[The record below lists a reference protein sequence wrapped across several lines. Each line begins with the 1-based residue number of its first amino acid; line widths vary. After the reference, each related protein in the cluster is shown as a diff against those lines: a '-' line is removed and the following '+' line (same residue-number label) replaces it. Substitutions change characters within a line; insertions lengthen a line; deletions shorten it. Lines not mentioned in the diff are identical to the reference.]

1 MGRVKLQ
8 IKKIENTT
16 NRQVTFSKRRNGL
29 MKKAYEL
36 SVLCDVDVALIMFS
50 PSGRVSIFSGNRSI
64 DEIMTRYVNLPEHE
78 RGNYMFVSPCNY
90 QRLQNQEYLQRALGK
105 FKFEADRTYQP
116 ATSPASVDSQVEEM
130 QQEIL
135 KCRCQLEDMEKRLRI
150 YEGDSSDIS
159 TLFEAEYREQ
169 ILQQVLQD
177 QYNSP
182 GAQTTTQMNLP
193 PDTTNL
199 TDLATTN
206 ANNILDWLPQRDPQ
220 VQILNFLD
228 SNGLLPVREQP
239 QRMDNILSPSLT
251 VLHAP
256 SVHVHNHL
264 NSGRRIE
271 DDAQRPDFGHVI
283 DVNLSPWTDLYPT
296 GNDPFPTTQPRER
309 ALLELFLSQLTPVNQ
324 DHI

>member
-29 MKKAYEL
+29 IKKAYEL

-50 PSGRVSIFSGNRSI
+50 PSGRVSIFSGNRSME
-64 DEIMTRYVNLPEHE
+64 EILTRYVNLPEHE
-78 RGNYMFVSPCNY
+78 IGK
-90 QRLQNQEYLQRALGK
+90 LQNQEYLQRALGK
-105 FKFEADRTYQP
+105 LKSAADRTYLP
-116 ATSPASVDSQVEEM
+116 ATSGPASVDSQVEEM

-135 KCRCQLEDMEKRLRI
+135 KCTCQLENMEKRLRI
-150 YEGDSSDIS
+150 YEGDSSDIT

-169 ILQQVLQD
+169 ILEVNLKQVRMRKQVLQD

-182 GAQTTTQMNLP
+182 GAQRTTQMNLP
-193 PDTTNL
+193 LATTTL
-199 TDLATTN
+199 SDLATTN

-220 VQILNFLD
+220 VQILKFLD
-228 SNGLLPVREQP
+228 SNGLLPVREP

-264 NSGRRIE
+264 GSGRRIE
-271 DDAQRPDFGHVI
+271 DDTQRPDHFEQVI

-296 GNDPFPTTQPRER
+296 VNDPSPAAQPRDER
-309 ALLELFLSQLTPVNQ
+309 FLNCFCLGSPQ
-324 DHI
+324 

>member
-29 MKKAYEL
+29 IKKAYEL

-50 PSGRVSIFSGNRSI
+50 PSGRVSIFSGNRSME
-64 DEIMTRYVNLPEHE
+64 EIMTRYVNLPEHE
-78 RGNYMFVSPCNY
+78 RGK
-90 QRLQNQEYLQRALGK
+90 LQNQEYLQRALGK
-105 FKFEADRTYQP
+105 FKYEADRTYQP
-116 ATSPASVDSQVEEM
+116 ANSSPASVDSQVEEM

-135 KCRCQLEDMEKRLRI
+135 KCRCQLEHMEKRLRI
-150 YEGDSSDIS
+150 YEGDSSDIT

-169 ILQQVLQD
+169 ILEVNLKQVRMRKQVLQD

-182 GAQTTTQMNLP
+182 GAQTTTEMNLP
-193 PDTTNL
+193 LETTNL
-199 TDLATTN
+199 SDLASTN

-228 SNGLLPVREQP
+228 SNGLLPVSEQP

-256 SVHVHNHL
+256 SVLVHDHL
-264 NSGRRIE
+264 SSGRRIE
-271 DDAQRPDFGHVI
+271 DDTQRPDFDQVI

-296 GNDPFPTTQPRER
+296 VNDPFPAAQPRYER
-309 ALLELFLSQLTPVNQ
+309 FLNSFCLSSPQ
-324 DHI
+324 

>member
-29 MKKAYEL
+29 IKKAYEL

-50 PSGRVSIFSGNRSI
+50 PSGRVNVFSGNRSME
-64 DEIMTRYVNLPEHE
+64 EIMTRYVNLPEHE
-78 RGNYMFVSPCNY
+78 RGK
-90 QRLQNQEYLQRALGK
+90 ALGK
-105 FKFEADRTYQP
+105 FKSEADRTYQP
-116 ATSPASVDSQVEEM
+116 ATSSPASVDCQVEEM
-130 QQEIL
+130 QQEIF

-150 YEGDSSDIS
+150 YEGNSSDIT

-169 ILQQVLQD
+169 ILEVNLKQIRMRKQVLQD

-193 PDTTNL
+193 PENINL
-199 TDLATTN
+199 TDLATTS
-206 ANNILDWLPQRDPQ
+206 ANNIMDWLPQRDPQ

-228 SNGLLPVREQP
+228 SNGLLPVRDQH
-239 QRMDNILSPSLT
+239 QGMDNIQSPSLT
-251 VLHAP
+251 DLHAS
-256 SVHVHNHL
+256 SVHVHSHL
-264 NSGRRIE
+264 SSGRRIE
-271 DDAQRPDFGHVI
+271 DDTKRPDFGQGI

-296 GNDPFPTTQPRER
+296 GNDPFPATQPRER
-309 ALLELFLSQLTPVNQ
+309 ALLELFLSQLTAVNQ
-324 DHI
+324 DSI